1 MREMKFSMRK
11 AGTAL
16 LSAFFVLPSL
26 AQSPGNVTLELNKV
40 SLVQALQQL
49 KSQTQ
54 VRFVY
59 SDEELRTAPLVT
71 LSVDD
76 ASLAATLDLLFR
88 DQPYTYEKSGENV
101 YVIKP
106 LKPAENQRGGVNKT
120 IRGKVVDSRTGI
132 PLIGATV
139 QDPHSKRGTITAA
152 DGTFSVNVP
161 SDCRHLSIS
170 FMGYEGERVSVVGKN
185 TVVVSLEESAQSLD
199 DVVVIGYG
207 TANRKDF
214 TGSISTINTD
224 ELRTIPALSVDDA
237 LAGKA
242 AGVSVIKSDGSPGGA
257 VRIRVRGG
265 ASLSGSTDPL
275 YIIDGIP
282 TEVTDNYLTSTEMVN
297 PMEAANYGDDF
308 NSSISGAFG
317 RGLNNLAGLNI
328 ADIESISILK
338 DASATAIYGSK
349 AANGV
354 VIITTKRGQRD
365 TKPQV
370 NLNYYISVSNPI
382 KEKVLDAAGYK
393 RALTEAAQ
401 RSINNV
407 EANRAEIEAS
417 GDSYG
422 ISSISRILE
431 NSQKVID
438 DVQAMGDY
446 DTDWLDLVLRTGI
459 AHNVDFSVSGGG
471 KNNRYYTSLSY
482 SKSDGTLIATDFE
495 RYSGKVSLDTDI
507 SSRFRMGTNI
517 NFGYTKNNITNGLYS
532 QALSAP
538 PTIRPYNDDGT
549 YASMGELGTSY
560 MGFQNPMAVAS
571 ATNQA
576 KTYMFKGTLSAE
588 WDILKGDN
596 NLVFRSTA
604 SVDYQNYNQLNYI
617 PSYLKT
623 GGFYGAEDSGNG
635 TGTQAQSNMLGVFF
649 ENTLTYN
656 RVFNDDHRFDALV
669 GTSWE
674 DRRTSFFSATGKGYP
689 DDDFLNNLSSA
700 QTPAQVQG
708 ANPSETNSLLSFYA
722 RFNYV
727 FKDRYYL
734 TFTGRA
740 DGSSKFAPDHRWGY
754 FPSGAVAWLI
764 SEESFLKDVHWVDEI
779 KLRAS
784 IGKTGTQDIADHMW
798 RTLYNVGAYGGQSA
812 LYPAQLGNDEI
823 KWESTVQKDLGLD
836 FSFFKGRLGGTLAYY
851 HKTTDGA
858 LLNITLAPSSGYST
872 VVYNIAKIRNVGWE
886 FELHGDFIRNRDWT
900 WSGSFN
906 IAHNGSKVLSIAG
919 DQYSNAADR
928 NELNLGT
935 AVVREGESLGL
946 LCGYK
951 AVGIIENEE
960 QLAAF
965 KEKFPSWTSFMQAI
979 GVGSVELAIDDTGF
993 YYQDVIGNCTPDFFG
1008 GYTNT
1013 LRYKNWSLLAMFTF
1027 SYGNELIYQ
1036 KDVTDMAMNSLANR
1050 GVSIFDGSTS
1060 EHVNPNRP
1068 ASFYQGDMAFLT
1080 NLNVYDASYLKLKT
1094 LSLQYAFP
1102 SKWLKKLHM
1111 SSASIYA
1118 TATNLF
1124 TITKYPGPDPEVS
1137 DDPRSIIG
1145 GGRDISSYPTT
1156 RSYTFG
1162 VRVGF

>member
-1 MREMKFSMRK
+1 MREIKQSMRK

-26 AQSPGNVTLELNKV
+26 AQEPDNVTLELNRV

-49 KSQTQ
+49 KSQTH

-59 SDEELRTAPLVT
+59 SDEELRNAPPVT

-76 ASLAATLDLLFR
+76 ASLSAVLDLLFR
-88 DQPYTYEKSGENV
+88 DQPYTYERSGENV

-106 LKPAENQRGGVNKT
+106 LKPAENQRGGVNKS
-120 IRGKVVDSRTGI
+120 IRGKVVDAATGI

-139 QDPHSKRGTITAA
+139 QDTKSRRGTITAA
-152 DGTFSVNVP
+152 DGTFTVSVP
-161 SDCRHLSIS
+161 LDCRHLSVS
-170 FMGYEGERVSVVGKN
+170 FMGYESERVALKPGTY
-185 TVVVSLEESAQSLD
+185 TVVVTLDESAQSLD

-214 TGSISTINTD
+214 TGSISTVNTD
-224 ELRTIPALSVDDA
+224 ELRTVPALSVDDA
-237 LAGKA
+237 LSGKA

-328 ADIESISILK
+328 NDIENISILK

-370 NLNYYISVSNPI
+370 NLNYYVSVSNPI
-382 KEKVLDAAGYK
+382 KEKVLNGEQYK
-393 RALTEAAQ
+393 TALMEGAQNSIRNLEYNLAQMTPEERAIYSTTF
-401 RSINNV
+401 N
-407 EANRAEIEAS
+407 
-417 GDSYG
+417 
-422 ISSISRILE
+422 SRITDAQ
-431 NSQKVID
+431 NVID
-438 DVQAMGDY
+438 DVLGMGQES
-446 DTDWLDLVLRTGI
+446 TDWLDLVLRTGV

-482 SKSDGTLIATDFE
+482 TKQDGTLISTDFE

-507 SSRFRMGTNI
+507 SKRFRTYTNI

-538 PTIRPYNDDGT
+538 PVIRPYNDDGT
-549 YASMGELGTSY
+549 YASMGELGESY

-576 KTYMFKGTLSAE
+576 KTYMFKGSLSAE
-588 WDILKGDN
+588 VDILKD
-596 NLVFRSTA
+596 LKFKSTV

-623 GGFYGAEDSGNG
+623 GGYYGAEDSGGG

-656 RVFNDDHRFDALV
+656 HVFNADHRLDALI

-674 DRRTSFFSATGKGYP
+674 DRRTSYFSATGKGYP

-727 FKDRYYL
+727 FKERYYL

-740 DGSSKFAPDHRWGY
+740 DGSSKFAPDYRWGY

-764 SEESFLKDVHWVDEI
+764 SEEPFLKDVHWVDEI

-798 RTLYNVGAYGGQSA
+798 RTLYAAGAYGGQSA
-812 LYPAQLGNDEI
+812 LYPSQLGNDEI

-858 LLNITLAPSSGYST
+858 LLNITPAPSSGYST
-872 VVYNIAKIRNVGWE
+872 VVYNIAEIRNIGWE
-886 FELHGDFIRNRDWT
+886 FELHGDFIRTRDWT

-906 IAHNGSKVLSIAG
+906 IAHNDSKVLSIAG

-935 AVVREGESLGL
+935 SIVREGESLGL
-946 LCGYK
+946 LCGR
-951 AVGIIENEE
+951 VVEGIIQTEE
-960 QLAAF
+960 QLAEYKAR
-965 KEKFPSWTSFMQAI
+965 FPMWTSLFQAI
-979 GVGSVELAIDDTGF
+979 GIGSPMLALNENGM
-993 YYQDVIGNCTPDFFG
+993 YYQDVIGNSTPKFFG

-1013 LRYKNWSLLAMFTF
+1013 LRWKNWSLLAQFTF
-1027 SYGNELIYQ
+1027 SYGNDLIYQ

-1050 GVSIFDGSTS
+1050 GVSVFDGSTLY
-1060 EHVNPNRP
+1060 EINPKRP
-1068 ASFYQGDMAFLT
+1068 MSLYNGSINFLT

-1094 LSLQYAFP
+1094 LSLSYTLP

-1111 SSASIYA
+1111 SSASIYG

>member
-106 LKPAENQRGGVNKT
+106 LKPVENQRGGVNKT

-139 QDPHSKRGTITAA
+139 QDPRSKRGTITAA

-297 PMEAANYGDDF
+297 PLEAANYGEDF
-308 NSSISGAFG
+308 NNSISGAFG

-354 VIITTKRGQRD
+354 VIITTKRGKRD

-370 NLNYYISVSNPI
+370 NLNYYVSVSNPI
-382 KEKVLDAAGYK
+382 KEKVLNARQYKTALVEGALNSIHNMEKNLSLMTPEEQAAYS
-393 RALTEAAQ
+393 ATF
-401 RSINNV
+401 N
-407 EANRAEIEAS
+407 
-417 GDSYG
+417 
-422 ISSISRILE
+422 SRITAAR
-431 NSQKVID
+431 NVID
-438 DVQAMGDY
+438 DVFNMGY
-446 DTDWLDLVLRTGI
+446 EETDWLDMVLRTGV

-538 PTIRPYNDDGT
+538 PTIRAYNEDGT
-549 YASMGELGTSY
+549 FASMGELGESY

-588 WDILKGDN
+588 WDILKD
-596 NLVFRSTA
+596 LKFKSTA

-623 GGFYGAEDSGNG
+623 GGYYGAEDSGNG

-656 RVFNDDHRFDALV
+656 RVFNEDHRLDALV

-700 QTPAQVQG
+700 TMAAQVQG

-798 RTLYNVGAYGGQSA
+798 RTLYAVGAYGGQSA

-858 LLNITLAPSSGYST
+858 LLNITPAPSSGYST

-928 NELNLGT
+928 GELNLGT
-935 AVVREGESLGL
+935 SLVREGESLGL

-951 AVGIIENEE
+951 AVGIIKTEE
-960 QLAAF
+960 QLADYKAR
-965 KEKFPSWTSFMQAI
+965 FPMWTMLYEAI
-979 GVGSVELAIDDTGF
+979 GIGSTELALDENGM
-993 YYQDVIGNCTPDFFG
+993 YYQDVIGNCTPKFFG

-1027 SYGNELIYQ
+1027 SYGNDLIYQ
-1036 KDVTDMAMNSLANR
+1036 KDVTDMAMNSLGNR
-1050 GVSIFDGSTS
+1050 GTTIFDGSTPV
-1060 EHVNPNRP
+1060 HFTDRP
-1068 ASFYQGDMAFLT
+1068 MNLYNGSINFLT
-1080 NLNVYDASYLKLKT
+1080 NMNVYDASYLKLKT

-1124 TITKYPGPDPEVS
+1124 TITSYPGPDPEVS

-1145 GGRDISSYPTT
+1145 GGRDVSSYPTT

>member
-1 MREMKFSMRK
+1 MREIKQSMRK

-26 AQSPGNVTLELNKV
+26 AQEPDNVTLELNRV

-49 KSQTQ
+49 KSQTH

-59 SDEELRTAPLVT
+59 SDEELRNAPPVT

-76 ASLAATLDLLFR
+76 ASLSAVLDLLFR
-88 DQPYTYEKSGENV
+88 DQPYTYERSGENV

-106 LKPAENQRGGVNKT
+106 LKPAENQRGGVNKS
-120 IRGKVVDSRTGI
+120 IRGKVVDAATGI

-139 QDPHSKRGTITAA
+139 QDTKSRRGTITAA
-152 DGTFSVNVP
+152 DGTFTVSVP
-161 SDCRHLSIS
+161 LDCRHLSVS
-170 FMGYEGERVSVVGKN
+170 FMGYESERVALKPGTY
-185 TVVVSLEESAQSLD
+185 TVVVTLDESAQSLD

-214 TGSISTINTD
+214 TGSISTVNTD
-224 ELRTIPALSVDDA
+224 ELRTVPALSVDDA

-282 TEVTDNYLTSTEMVN
+282 TEVTDNYITSTEMVN

-328 ADIESISILK
+328 ADIESISVLK

-370 NLNYYISVSNPI
+370 NLNYYVSVSNPI
-382 KEKVLDAAGYK
+382 KEKVLDATDYK

-401 RSINNV
+401 NSIRNMEYNLNAMTP
-407 EANRAEIEAS
+407 EEQATYATTFN
-417 GDSYG
+417 
-422 ISSISRILE
+422 SRI
-431 NSQKVID
+431 QTARDVID
-438 DVQAMGDY
+438 DVLNMGSES
-446 DTDWLDLVLRTGI
+446 TDWLDMVLRTGI

-482 SKSDGTLIATDFE
+482 SKSDGTLISTDFE
-495 RYSGKVSLDTDI
+495 RYSGKVSLDVDLSNRVRTY
-507 SSRFRMGTNI
+507 TNI

-538 PTIRPYNDDGT
+538 PVIRAYNEDGT
-549 YASMGELGTSY
+549 FASMGELGESY
-560 MGFQNPMAVAS
+560 MGYQNPMAVAS
-571 ATNQA
+571 ATNEA
-576 KTYMFKGTLSAE
+576 KTYMFKGSLSLE
-588 WDILKGDN
+588 WDMLKD
-596 NLVFRSTA
+596 LKFKSTA

-623 GGFYGAEDSGNG
+623 GGFYGIEDSGNG
-635 TGTQAQSNMLGVFF
+635 TGTQAQSNMLGIFF

-656 RVFNDDHRFDALV
+656 HVFNADNRLDALV

-674 DRRTSFFSATGKGYP
+674 DRRTNFFSATGKGYP

-700 QTPAQVQG
+700 QTAAQVQG

-727 FKDRYYL
+727 FKERYYL

-740 DGSSKFAPDHRWGY
+740 DASSKFAPDHRWGY
-754 FPSGAVAWLI
+754 FPSGAVAWLV
-764 SEESFLKDVHWVDEI
+764 SEEPFLKNVHWVDEI

-798 RTLYNVGAYGGQSA
+798 RTLYAAGAYGGQSA
-812 LYPAQLGNDEI
+812 LYPSQLGNDEI

-836 FSFFKGRLGGTLAYY
+836 FSFFRGRLGGTLAYY
-851 HKTTDGA
+851 HKITDGA
-858 LLNITLAPSSGYST
+858 LLNITPAPSSGYST
-872 VVYNIAKIRNVGWE
+872 VVYNIAEIRNIGWE
-886 FELHGDFIRNRDWT
+886 FELHGDFIRTRDWT

-906 IAHNGSKVLSIAG
+906 IAHNASKVLSIAG
-919 DQYSNAADR
+919 DQYSNAANR

-935 AVVREGESLGL
+935 SIVREGESLGL

-951 AVGIIENEE
+951 VDGIIENEA
-960 QLAAF
+960 QLAEYKARF
-965 KEKFPSWTSFMQAI
+965 SGWRSLFPAI
-979 GVGSVELAIDDTGF
+979 GVGSPMLALDETGW
-993 YYQDVIGNCTPDFFG
+993 YYQDVIGNCTPKFFG

-1013 LRYKNWSLLAMFTF
+1013 LRWKNWSLLAMFTF

-1050 GVSIFDGSTS
+1050 GVSIFDGSTPT
-1060 EHVNPNRP
+1060 HINPDRP
-1068 ASFYQGDMAFLT
+1068 INLYNGSINFLT

-1102 SKWLKKLHM
+1102 AKWLKKLRM

-1118 TATNLF
+1118 TGTNLF
-1124 TITKYPGPDPEVS
+1124 TVTKYPGPDPEVS

-1162 VRVGF
+1162 VRIGF

>member
-1 MREMKFSMRK
+1 MREIKQSMRK

-16 LSAFFVLPSL
+16 LSAFFVFPSL
-26 AQSPGNVTLELNKV
+26 AQEPDNVTLELNRV

-49 KSQTQ
+49 KSQTH

-59 SDEELRTAPLVT
+59 SDEELRNAPPVT

-76 ASLAATLDLLFR
+76 ASLSAVLDLLFR
-88 DQPYTYEKSGENV
+88 DQPYTYERSGENV

-106 LKPAENQRGGVNKT
+106 LKPAENQRGGVNKS
-120 IRGKVVDSRTGI
+120 IRGKVVDAATGI

-139 QDPHSKRGTITAA
+139 QDTKSRRGTITAA
-152 DGTFSVNVP
+152 DGTFTVSVP
-161 SDCRHLSIS
+161 LDCRHLSVS
-170 FMGYEGERVSVVGKN
+170 FMGYESERVALKPGTY
-185 TVVVSLEESAQSLD
+185 TVVVTLDESAQSLD

-214 TGSISTINTD
+214 TGSISTVNTE
-224 ELRTIPALSVDDA
+224 ELQNIPALSVDDA

-354 VIITTKRGQRD
+354 VIITTKRGRRD

-382 KEKVLDAAGYK
+382 KEKVLDATGYK

-401 RSINNV
+401 NSIRNMEYNLNAMTP
-407 EANRAEIEAS
+407 EEQATYATTFN
-417 GDSYG
+417 
-422 ISSISRILE
+422 SRI
-431 NSQKVID
+431 QTARDVID
-438 DVQAMGDY
+438 DVLNMGSES
-446 DTDWLDLVLRTGI
+446 TDWLDMVLRTGI

-482 SKSDGTLIATDFE
+482 SKSDGTLISTDFE
-495 RYSGKVSLDTDI
+495 RYSGKVSLDVDLSNRVRTY
-507 SSRFRMGTNI
+507 TNI

-538 PTIRPYNDDGT
+538 PVIRAYNEDGT
-549 YASMGELGTSY
+549 FASMGELGESY
-560 MGFQNPMAVAS
+560 MGYQNPMAVAS
-571 ATNQA
+571 ATNEA
-576 KTYMFKGTLSAE
+576 KTYMFKGSLSLE
-588 WDILKGDN
+588 WDMLKD
-596 NLVFRSTA
+596 LKFKSTA

-623 GGFYGAEDSGNG
+623 GGFYGIEDSGNG
-635 TGTQAQSNMLGVFF
+635 TGTQAQSNMLGIFF

-656 RVFNDDHRFDALV
+656 HVFNADNRLDALV

-674 DRRTSFFSATGKGYP
+674 DRRTNFFSATGKGYP

-700 QTPAQVQG
+700 QTAAQVQG

-727 FKDRYYL
+727 FKERYYL

-740 DGSSKFAPDHRWGY
+740 DASSKFAPDHRWGY
-754 FPSGAVAWLI
+754 FPSGAVAWLV
-764 SEESFLKDVHWVDEI
+764 SEEPFLKNVHWVDEI

-798 RTLYNVGAYGGQSA
+798 RTLYAAGAYGGQSA
-812 LYPAQLGNDEI
+812 LYPSQLGNDEI

-836 FSFFKGRLGGTLAYY
+836 FSFFRGRLGGTLAYY
-851 HKTTDGA
+851 HKITDGA
-858 LLNITLAPSSGYST
+858 LLNITPAPSSGYST
-872 VVYNIAKIRNVGWE
+872 VVYNIAEIRNIGWE
-886 FELHGDFIRNRDWT
+886 FELHGDFIRTRDWT

-906 IAHNGSKVLSIAG
+906 IAHNASKVLSIAG
-919 DQYSNAADR
+919 DQYSNAANR

-935 AVVREGESLGL
+935 SIVREGESLGL

-1102 SKWLKKLHM
+1102 AKWLKKLRM

-1118 TATNLF
+1118 TGTNLF
-1124 TITKYPGPDPEVS
+1124 TVTKYPGPDPEVS

-1162 VRVGF
+1162 VRIGF

>member
-1 MREMKFSMRK
+1 MREMKHSMRK

-26 AQSPGNVTLELNKV
+26 AQTPAHVTLELRKV

-49 KSQTQ
+49 KQQTQ

-59 SDEELRTAPLVT
+59 SDEELRSAPLV
-71 LSVDD
+71 SVSLDE
-76 ASLAATLDLLFR
+76 ASLQAALDLIFR
-88 DQPYTYEKSGENV
+88 NQPYTYERSGEGV

-106 LKPAENQRGGVNKT
+106 LKRADNQRGGVNKT
-120 IRGKVVDSRTGI
+120 LHGKVVDAATGI

-139 QDPHSKRGTITAA
+139 QDPKSKRGTITMA
-152 DGTFSVNVP
+152 DGTFTLSVP
-161 SDCRHLSIS
+161 QSCRHLSIS
-170 FMGYEGERVSVVGKN
+170 FMGYETEQMPLGTDTY
-185 TVVVSLEESAQSLD
+185 TVVATLDESTQALD

-214 TGSISTINTD
+214 TGSIATVNTD
-224 ELRTIPALSVDDA
+224 ELRTIPSLSVDDA

-282 TEVTDNYLTSTEMVN
+282 TEVTDNYITSTEMVN

-328 ADIESISILK
+328 NDIESISILK

-370 NLNYYISVSNPI
+370 NLNYYLSISDPI
-382 KEKVLDAAGYK
+382 KEKVLDARHYK
-393 RALTEAAQ
+393 MALTEAAQ
-401 RSINNV
+401 NSIDNMQKNLDLMSPEDRERYSKSFNNRIQAARDVISDV
-407 EANRAEIEAS
+407 E
-417 GDSYG
+417 G
-422 ISSISRILE
+422 
-431 NSQKVID
+431 
-438 DVQAMGDY
+438 MGSD

-459 AHNVDFSVSGGG
+459 AHNVDFSVSGGA
-471 KNNRYYTSLSY
+471 KTTRYYTSLSY
-482 SKSDGTLIATDFE
+482 TKQDGTLIATDFE

-507 SSRFRMGTNI
+507 TKRFRTMTNI

-532 QALSAP
+532 QALTAP
-538 PTIRPYNDDGT
+538 PVIRPYNDDGT
-549 YASMGELGTSY
+549 YSSMGSLGESY

-576 KTYMFKGTLSAE
+576 KTYMFKGSLSAE
-588 WDILKGDN
+588 VDILKD
-596 NLVFRSTA
+596 LKFKSTV

-623 GGFYGAEDSGNG
+623 GGFYGIEDSGNG

-649 ENTLTYN
+649 ENTLSYN
-656 RVFNDDHRFDALV
+656 HVFNDDHRLDALV

-674 DRRTSFFSATGKGYP
+674 DRRVSFFSATGKGYP
-689 DDDFLNNLSSA
+689 DDDFLNNLGSA

-727 FKDRYYL
+727 FKERYYL
-734 TFTGRA
+734 TFTGRSDA
-740 DGSSKFAPDHRWGY
+740 SSKFAPDHRVGY

-764 SEESFLKDVHWVDEI
+764 SEEPFLKNVHWVDEI

-798 RTLYNVGAYGGQSA
+798 RTLYAAGAYGGQSA
-812 LYPAQLGNDEI
+812 LYPSQLGNDEI
-823 KWESTVQKDLGLD
+823 KWESTVQRDLGLD

-851 HKTTDGA
+851 HKITDGA
-858 LLNITLAPSSGYST
+858 LLNITPAPSSGYGT

-886 FELHGDFIRNRDWT
+886 LELHGDFIRSHDWT
-900 WSGSFN
+900 WSGSLN
-906 IAHNGSKVLSIAG
+906 ISHNASKVLNIAG
-919 DQYSNAADR
+919 DQYSDASNR
-928 NELNLGT
+928 HELNLGNSI
-935 AVVREGESLGL
+935 VREGESLGL
-946 LCGYK
+946 LCGRR
-951 AVGIIENEE
+951 VTGFIRTEE
-960 QLAAF
+960 ELAAY
-965 KEKFPSWTSFMQAI
+965 KEKFRCGPA
-979 GVGSVELAIDDTGF
+979 
-993 YYQDVIGNCTPDFFG
+993 
-1008 GYTNT
+1008 
-1013 LRYKNWSLLAMFTF
+1013 F
-1027 SYGNELIYQ
+1027 SKVL
-1036 KDVTDMAMNSLANR
+1036 V
-1050 GVSIFDGSTS
+1050 
-1060 EHVNPNRP
+1060 
-1068 ASFYQGDMAFLT
+1068 
-1080 NLNVYDASYLKLKT
+1080 
-1094 LSLQYAFP
+1094 
-1102 SKWLKKLHM
+1102 
-1111 SSASIYA
+1111 
-1118 TATNLF
+1118 
-1124 TITKYPGPDPEVS
+1124 
-1137 DDPRSIIG
+1137 
-1145 GGRDISSYPTT
+1145 
-1156 RSYTFG
+1156 
-1162 VRVGF
+1162 